1 MFWYLTTGYSASNTP
16 CTSLVICMRAGSE
29 ACKVIPMASISLVEG
44 KKQLLKI
51 QVPCLVGLQQ
61 AFHWGTV
68 LRRVLT
74 VKPSLLLAVMSV
86 VLFLYLLL
94 QFYLKYAGKSFT
106 FTHM

>member
-1 MFWYLTTGYSASNTP
+1 MG
-16 CTSLVICMRAGSE
+16 AGSE
-29 ACKVIPMASISLVEG
+29 ACKVTAMASISLVEG

-68 LRRVLT
+68 LRRALT

-94 QFYLKYAGKSFT
+94 QFYLKYAGESFT
-106 FTHM
+106 VTHM

>member
-1 MFWYLTTGYSASNTP
+1 
-16 CTSLVICMRAGSE
+16 MRAGSE
-29 ACKVIPMASISLVEG
+29 ACEVTPMGSISLVEG

-86 VLFLYLLL
+86 VLLLYLLR
-94 QFYLKYAGKSFT
+94 QSYLKYAGTSFT
-106 FTHM
+106 VTHM

>member
-1 MFWYLTTGYSASNTP
+1 
-16 CTSLVICMRAGSE
+16 MRAGSE
-29 ACKVIPMASISLVEG
+29 ACKVTPMASISLVEG

-61 AFHWGTV
+61 AFHWSAV

-86 VLFLYLLL
+86 VLLLYLLQ
-94 QFYLKYAGKSFT
+94 QFYLKYAGTSFT
-106 FTHM
+106 VTHM